1 MKYVKVIVVLIII
14 AMFSCIF
21 IGCDKEKEEE
31 EDNGISSGFTYSGAG
46 EPSPVLYLAYKAAT
60 REFDIDNVRLEVSFG
75 WLASHELDKLD
86 FDMSDSLFALN
97 AEDRSNR
104 IVIRDIPRL
113 NDIEYS
119 CDFAYDTNLSTLN
132 IVYNHSEEIIIPSDL
147 FSGDSGEIWIAIEG
161 EIYPNTHLGGGYNSF
176 KYTKIEGDRVKLS
189 AK

>member
-1 MKYVKVIVVLIII
+1 MKYVKVIVVLVLI

-31 EDNGISSGFTYSGAG
+31 DKGLYSAANYGGAG
-46 EPSPVLYLAYKAAT
+46 NPSPVLFLEYRAET
-60 REFDIDNVRLEVSFG
+60 REFDIDNVQLEVSFG
-75 WLASHELDKLD
+75 WLAFHELDKLD
-86 FDMSDSLFALN
+86 FDISDRLYALN